1 MPRPIPLAFRY
12 ALAGFCLIAILSG
25 QSFAQWTLEVKNLR
39 MGPNNTR
46 IYLGYQKEEEQARNF
61 VADITVRPLR
71 LEATYRLQRIDIRPK
86 GRSETPIILENKQ
99 MVGDFH
105 LDPAALAPVLLRKE
119 VELSSR
125 GSEIFIQDIRL
136 PVDQQYQ
143 IDVDISEPATGE
155 HILVSLKEP
164 FLVHGKL
171 RLQTSDLFLSF
182 DGTER
187 SLMQEPVLKKVIDVD
202 QPYIHYGVYLYA
214 RDYEV
219 LRIRAI
225 LAREKTDEEGG
236 GSTQTFESI
245 QQTNRVIY
253 PEGKSKF
260 LFRDT
265 LDLRDLAPS
274 TYTIWVL
281 VEAGGEEKLERARF
295 VKGGDINKR
304 IYDQLERSIKM
315 MVHISPPSLISEI
328 LGKETPGERQI
339 KFDDAWE
346 TLYGEEAQEEMQT
359 YYQKVFR
366 ADSLFAEEGRE
377 GWQTDRGRIFVLY
390 GDPKEEEVN
399 IRDKAYLRWVY
410 PRWSLSFL
418 FEENQGKWELID

>member
-1 MPRPIPLAFRY
+1 MPRPIPLNLRY
-12 ALAGFCLIAILSG
+12 ALASFCLIIILSG

-46 IYLGYQKEEEQARNF
+46 IYLGYQKEEEQARSF

-71 LEATYRLQRIDIRPK
+71 LEATYRPQRIDIRPK
-86 GRSETPIILENKQ
+86 GRSETPIILEDKQ

-105 LDPAALAPVLLRKE
+105 LDPTALAPVLLRKE

-155 HILVSLKEP
+155 HILLSLKEP

-202 QPYIHYGVYLYA
+202 QPYVHYGVYLYA

-253 PEGKSKF
+253 PEGRPKF
-260 LFRDT
+260 IFRDT
-265 LDLRDLAPS
+265 LNLRDLAPS

-295 VKGGDINKR
+295 VKGGDINKK
-304 IYDQLERSIKM
+304 IYDQLERSIEM

-390 GDPKEEEVN
+390 GDPKEEEVS

-418 FEENQGKWELID
+418 FEEKQGKWELID